1 VVICRLFTQ
10 ARSAPTTHSRR
21 PSTLSI
27 TGLEN
32 FFGLRNFFGLGNFFS
47 FSFSRH
53 PPLYR
58 KSIDVPGSNC
68 TDLLIS
74 ERVAGFS
81 LKLGRDRPSLPPTV
95 HSQSPVLKIF
105 GLRNFFS
112 FSFSTHPPL
121 YRKSIDVPGSNCT
134 DLFISERV
142 AGSPLKLG
150 RDRPSHLPTVH
161 SQSPVLKF
169 FPILFLSI
177 SLIRSN
183 STKSRLQRHYPV
195 VGDLEKFSPLF
206 FFFFFFFTTL
216 IVAGTAHYSRRLS
229 SHFFTHSN
237 FHSFPFTQLGN
248 FYS

>member
-1 VVICRLFTQ
+1 LVGDIAPTNRQTISRCRRFPSWDLENFRLVVICRLFTQ

-121 YRKSIDVPGSNCT
+121 YRKSTVRICSFP
-134 DLFISERV
+134 R
-142 AGSPLKLG
+142 GSPAL
-150 RDRPSHLPTVH
+150 H
-161 SQSPVLKF
+161 SSSVGTDP
-169 FPILFLSI
+169 
-177 SLIRSN
+177 LICR
-183 STKSRLQRHYPV
+183 
-195 VGDLEKFSPLF
+195 
-206 FFFFFFFTTL
+206 
-216 IVAGTAHYSRRLS
+216 
-229 SHFFTHSN
+229 
-237 FHSFPFTQLGN
+237 PFTLN
-248 FYS
+248 HRS